1 MAEDILNA
9 ALARIESALVR
20 ADNAARKCSANAP
33 AISDPALPDRHESLR
48 KIVNASLGE
57 LDTLIARL
65 ERAGP

>member
-1 MAEDILNA
+1 MAEDSLIA

-20 ADNAARKCSANAP
+20 ADDAARKCTANAP
-33 AISDPALPDRHESLR
+33 AISDAALPDRYESLR
-48 KIVNASLGE
+48 KIVSASLGE